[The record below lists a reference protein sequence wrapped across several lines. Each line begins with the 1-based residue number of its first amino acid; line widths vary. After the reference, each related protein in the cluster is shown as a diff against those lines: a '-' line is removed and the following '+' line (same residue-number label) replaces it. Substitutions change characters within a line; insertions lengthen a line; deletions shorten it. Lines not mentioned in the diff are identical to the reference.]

1 MKSLNQMLGAVF
13 QLLTFTLSATLAP
26 PPLLAFASDISNS
39 ATAGGDN
46 LSSQTS
52 NQVVVTTGQTA
63 LELIKTGDRAA
74 AEPGD
79 TVVYRLALK
88 NTGTIAANNISL
100 TDTLPLGLRFLS
112 QSLQASVT
120 SGGTTSTV
128 AISPATVSGRTIT
141 ITYPSLVAKQTLNI
155 VYAVIVTPDA
165 VRGTGRNQAQEPRS
179 NIASHLLRIKPGIL
193 SECGT
198 IIGRVF
204 VDKNADGE
212 QQTDEPGVP
221 NAVVFMDDGNRIM
234 TDANGMFSLANVI
247 GGNRVGTLDLNSIP
261 GYQLAEN
268 KYFIERNSQ
277 SRLVR
282 LEPGGLVRMNFAVT
296 PVVGEAGK

>member
-1 MKSLNQMLGAVF
+1 MKPLYQGLGLVYL
-13 QLLTFTLSATLAP
+13 LLTVIVPATSALKAVATE
-26 PPLLAFASDISNS
+26 IVNS
-39 ATAGGDN
+39 ASAGGDN
-46 LSSQTS
+46 LQPTTS
-52 NQVVVTTGQTA
+52 NRTSVTTGQA
-63 LELIKTGDRAA
+63 ILELIKTGDRAA

-88 NTGTIAANNISL
+88 NTGTSPANNISL
-100 TDTLPLGLRFLS
+100 TDTLPLGLRFLP

-120 SGGTTSTV
+120 SGGTTSAV
-128 AISPATVSGRTIT
+128 AISPATVSGRTVT
-141 ITYPSLVAKQTLNI
+141 FTYPSLVDKQTLNI

-179 NIASHLLRIKPGIL
+179 NIASHLIRIKPGIL

-204 VDKNADGE
+204 VDKNGDGE
-212 QQTDEPGVP
+212 QQAGEPGVP
-221 NAVVFMDDGNRIM
+221 NAVVFMDDGNRIV
-234 TDANGMFSLANVI
+234 TDANGIFSLANVI
-247 GGNRVGTLDLNSIP
+247 GGNRLGTLDLNSIP

-296 PVVGEAGK
+296 PVVGEAEK